1 MKRIG
6 EMQWM
11 AKEEERRAEGGGRR
25 AQGIERRAKGRGRR
39 ELDAGRKEE
48 GRLSF
53 CFVYLY

>member
-25 AQGIERRAKGRGRR
+25 AQGIERRAKGRGQ
-39 ELDAGRKEE
+39 LDAGRKEE